1 MEPIDKFFA
10 GEQKN
15 IWDESVK
22 LYEKYIVSK
31 NYFSNEEIEQ
41 IVREINKILN
51 DKKPYNKIKDLN
63 ELNKKFTENYNQIL
77 SERRNPILD
86 KIKEIKEITLERLYT
101 ENDELKEKFTKKV
114 EESFSEI
121 LKNAEKSE
129 NIREIETFD
138 KEASNLKSKLLDE
151 FEKQEEEIRAN
162 LKTDDAVEESPAI
175 PIRIKKP
182 KVIGIAKINK
192 DRVWKIQSK
201 EDIESYLEKLRKK
214 LEKELEDSEIVEVE
228 F

>member
-22 LYEKYIVSK
+22 LYEKYTVSK
-31 NYFSNEEIEQ
+31 NYFSDEEIEQ
-41 IVREINKILN
+41 IIREINKILN

-86 KIKEIKEITLERLYT
+86 KIKETKEITLDRLYT
-101 ENDELKEKFTKKV
+101 ENEELKEKFTKKV

-121 LKNAEKSE
+121 LRNAEKSE

-151 FEKQEEEIRAN
+151 FEKQEEEIRAS
-162 LKTDDAVEESPAI
+162 LKTDDAVEESPVI

>member
-1 MEPIDKFFA
+1 M
-10 GEQKN
+10 
-15 IWDESVK
+15 
-22 LYEKYIVSK
+22 
-31 NYFSNEEIEQ
+31 
-41 IVREINKILN
+41 
-51 DKKPYNKIKDLN
+51 N

-77 SERRNPILD
+77 FERRNPILE
-86 KIKEIKEITLERLYT
+86 KIKETKEITLDRLYT
-101 ENDELKEKFTKKV
+101 ENEELKEKFTKKV

-121 LKNAEKSE
+121 LRNAEKSE

-162 LKTDDAVEESPAI
+162 LKTDDAVEESPVI

>member
-1 MEPIDKFFA
+1 M
-10 GEQKN
+10 
-15 IWDESVK
+15 
-22 LYEKYIVSK
+22 
-31 NYFSNEEIEQ
+31 
-41 IVREINKILN
+41 
-51 DKKPYNKIKDLN
+51 N

-101 ENDELKEKFTKKV
+101 ENEELKEKFTKKV

-121 LKNAEKSE
+121 LRNAEKSE

-192 DRVWKIQSK
+192 DMVWKIQSK